1 MTRTRRVS
9 QRDAIT
15 GRRAEV
21 AGGAAGG
28 VGLRCAVAYV
38 RVSQAREVMI
48 SPEIQRDAVSR
59 WAERDAVDVVEV
71 VEDLDL
77 SGRSFAKRK
86 IMAIIDRV
94 EAGEVATVVV
104 YNWSRFGRNTVEA
117 LVNIARIEEAGGRV
131 VSATE
136 PVDAESP
143 TGRFGR
149 TTLLAVAELQS
160 DMIGQSWV
168 AVMNNRVGRGL
179 PGTGRDRYG
188 YVYHRA
194 TVPDGRMCPRGCAL
208 GGCATGFVQDP
219 TTAAVLERMFREY
232 LSGRGFG
239 KIANGL
245 NGEGVPG
252 PTGTAPWRVDS
263 VGRILDSG
271 FGAGLVFAHG
281 EFHPGVH
288 APVVDA
294 GTWAAYREQRAR
306 RSTVPA
312 RSREAT
318 WDLAGLAR
326 CGRCGGRMTTSTHR
340 DGGRQYLLR
349 CATESLAGSS
359 VCGGTWMKRLDVEAA
374 VAAWLDGWA
383 EPIEAAVGAALSAAP
398 RPVPDAALDRRRL
411 ERAVSDAQAGL
422 ARLADAVAQGMPM
435 ADYLA
440 ARSRKQQDLDAAA
453 ASLASVDAEAP
464 EAPTR
469 PEVRRLLTMWP
480 SLSVQ
485 ARRDVLAAMLTAVV
499 VHPRGADRRV
509 EVVPRPGLST

>member
-1 MTRTRRVS
+1 M
-9 QRDAIT
+9 
-15 GRRAEV
+15 
-21 AGGAAGG
+21 GA
-28 VGLRCAVAYV
+28 VEYV

-48 SPEIQRDAVSR
+48 SPEIQRDAIAL
-59 WAERDAVDVVEV
+59 WAERQQVPIVDV

-117 LVNIARIEEAGGRV
+117 LINIARIEEAGGRV

-160 DMIGQSWV
+160 DMIGESWV

-188 YVYHRA
+188 YAYHRA
-194 TVPDGRMCPRGCAL
+194 TVPDGRMCPRGCLL
-208 GGCATGFVQDP
+208 GACVTGFVQDP
-219 TTAAVLERMFREY
+219 ATARVLRRMFDEY
-232 LSGRGFG
+232 LGGRGFG

-245 NGEGVPG
+245 NGDRVPG
-252 PTGTAPWRVDS
+252 PTGTAPWRIDS
-263 VGRILDSG
+263 VSRILDSG

-281 EFHPGVH
+281 EFHPGAH
-288 APVVDA
+288 EPVVDA

-318 WDLAGLAR
+318 WDLAGLAS

-340 DGGRQYLLR
+340 EGGRQYLLR
-349 CATESLAGSS
+349 CSAESLAGSS
-359 VCGGTWMKRLDVEAA
+359 VCPGTWIKRATAEEA

-383 EPIEAAVGAALSAAP
+383 APVEAAVGAALSAAR
-398 RPVPDAALDRRRL
+398 RPVPDAALERRL
-411 ERAVSDAQAGL
+411 LEKAVADAQAGL
-422 ARLADAVAQGMPM
+422 DRLADAVAHGMPM
-435 ADYLA
+435 ADYLP
-440 ARSRKQQDLDAAA
+440 ARGRKQQVLDAAA
-453 ASLASVDAEAP
+453 AALAAHETAAP
-464 EAPTR
+464 EAPAR
-469 PEVRRLLTMWP
+469 PEVRRLRAMWP
-480 SLSVQ
+480 SLSVR
-485 ARRDVLAAMLTAVV
+485 ARRDVLASMLTAVV
-499 VHPRGADRRV
+499 VHPRGAERRV
-509 EVVPRPGLST
+509 EVVPRPGLSG